1 MGCGLGDG
9 NKAAHPARH
18 VGAGVLLALLC
29 AAAPAHPLPEIRFAP
44 ERDYG
49 PFVYQS
55 PDGQV
60 RGLSVDM
67 LNAVRPMLDL
77 PVITVPAQPLARI
90 LDAAR
95 RGEVDLVSSLR
106 QTPERSAYLAFT
118 APYVSVPAV
127 LVLRQSISPARL
139 GDLQGQRVAVGQGY
153 AVEAFVRKAYPGV
166 HWQAVADDLAALQ
179 GVQRGDYQAAVADIA
194 SVIFAVR
201 EHQLQGL
208 QGLQVSDTVGFDYP
222 LSFAYRKDLGDFGQQ
237 LQSALARLDPRER
250 QRIVDRWIDPRA
262 LRFED
267 RRRVRLRWIG
277 WGLLLV
283 SSGLLASVYW
293 QRRRALPP

>member
-1 MGCGLGDG
+1 MGYGLGDG
-9 NKAAHPARH
+9 NKPAHPARQ
-18 VGAGVLLALLC
+18 VGAGVLLLLLC
-29 AAAPAHPLPEIRFAP
+29 AVAPAQSLPEIRFAP

-67 LNAVRPMLDL
+67 LNALRPMLDL
-77 PVITVPAQPLARI
+77 PVITLPAQPLARI

-106 QTPERSAYLAFT
+106 QTPERSVYLAFT

-139 GDLQGQRVAVGQGY
+139 GNLQGQRVAVGRGY

-166 HWQAVADDLAALQ
+166 HWQAVTDDLAALQ

-194 SVIFAVR
+194 SVSFAVR
-201 EHQLQGL
+201 EHQL

-237 LQSALARLDPRER
+237 LQGALARLDPRER
-250 QRIVDRWIDPRA
+250 QRIVDRWIDHHA

-267 RRRVRLRWIG
+267 RRRVLLRWFG

-283 SSGLLASVYW
+283 SGGLLASVYW
-293 QRRRALPP
+293 HRRRALPP